1 MPTKVIRIL
10 SCLSGSRD
18 LNITRYTS
26 VRPMQA
32 SPLGCNSFS
41 ARDFE
46 KDVWSS
52 PFHGLRF
59 SKEQVEGWHAEDLV
73 RNEQLSRSSLEDST
87 EQRDAVFIKGGEFF
101 GCGEF
106 RLLRSRSRCFFLD
119 DAFHAFKEWN
129 NRHIFLVDTAC
140 KLVKENLRLRN
151 GYSIICLRLPWF
163 WGWV

>member
-32 SPLGCNSFS
+32 SSLGCDSFS

-52 PFHGLRF
+52 LFHGLRY
-59 SKEQVEGWHAEDLV
+59 SKEQVAGWHAEDLV
-73 RNEQLSRSSLEDST
+73 RIQQLSR
-87 EQRDAVFIKGGEFF
+87 G
-101 GCGEF
+101 
-106 RLLRSRSRCFFLD
+106 FFLD

-129 NRHIFLVDTAC
+129 NRHIFLMYTAC
-140 KLVKENLRLRN
+140 KLVKKNLRLRN
-151 GYSIICLRLPWF
+151 GYSIFCLRLPCF